1 MAQNKEMAPFPE
13 VLPPGRQKPA
23 EREFAALAAGW
34 FAKGTARDDELAHQ
48 SQHRPIKISNEG

>member
-23 EREFAALAAGW
+23 EREFTALAAG
-34 FAKGTARDDELAHQ
+34 
-48 SQHRPIKISNEG
+48 